1 MISSMGLGLSHI
13 WNGNNP
19 FMFETTKQY
28 FYGDHWLDSQF
39 EETQKA
45 MVPSRRSHQSPTYRI
60 LHLGPNL
67 DCHVVF
73 QQSKLFVKNKHAI
86 QT

>member
-1 MISSMGLGLSHI
+1 
-13 WNGNNP
+13 
-19 FMFETTKQY
+19 MFETTKQY

-73 QQSKLFVKNKHAI
+73 QQCKLFAKNIHAI